1 MNLPS
6 LSIKKPV
13 LAGVFSALIV
23 IMGIVGWR
31 YLGIREFPLTE
42 PPVISVVTFYPGAS
56 PDVIASKITK
66 PLEESIAEANGVRTI
81 SSESREQ
88 VSVVSVEF
96 NRDIDLED
104 ALNDVRDKV
113 AKSKNQL
120 PADVDPPIV
129 EKASSPDN
137 LVAFLEVE
145 SDTRDI
151 KEVSHLAS
159 TVIKDRMQSIPGI
172 NRVAI
177 VGEHKY
183 AMRLRF
189 DPVKL
194 ASYHLTPEDI
204 RQALLRE
211 NIDVPSGRIEGNKN
225 ELTVRTLGRL
235 TTSEE
240 FNEMIIKQTGSSVV
254 RLKDVGYAELGEMN
268 ERNAIINETG
278 GANIVGVGVAIQ
290 IQRDANAIQV
300 VDEFYKRLEQLKKE
314 ISSDYRL
321 IVGFDFTK
329 PVRESIKE
337 VEETLFIAFGLV
349 VLIIFLFLRDWR
361 STIIPVVAIPV
372 SILSA
377 FFIMFVAGFSINVL
391 TLLGLVLAI
400 GLVVDDAIVVLENI
414 YKKVEEGMTPVQAAF
429 KGSKEIYFAVISTT
443 ITLAA
448 VFLPIVFMGG
458 ISGQLFK
465 EFAIVVSGSVLVSA
479 FIALTLSP
487 MLSAYLL
494 RRKEKPNW
502 LYRKTEPFFI
512 SLNNGYAWMLK
523 GFLKHRWIAF
533 VFLLVTGA
541 LIYLIGR
548 KLPSELAPVED
559 RSNMSLIAI
568 APEGV
573 SFDYMKKNMMEVG
586 KYVNDS
592 TDGLYQTYSMVAIS
606 FIPAPAPTNI
616 AIQSI
621 YLKDPKERKTTVQE
635 LYNKFGAA
643 SGNFRNMLLFPY
655 LPPTIGTRYGGGM
668 PVQFVLQAP
677 SLDSITS
684 VLPAF
689 LNKAW
694 QSKKLLFVDSDL
706 KINKPEITINI
717 DRQKA
722 ALMGVSIQEVARA
735 LQLSFSGQRYGYF
748 LRNDRQYEVIG
759 QVERKNRNDISDLRS
774 IYVRSSNGQ
783 MVSLDNL
790 VTIREGI
797 SPAAIYRY
805 DQYTSATISA
815 GLAPG
820 VSLAEGIEEM
830 EVIKKE
836 VLGEHFKTSLA
847 GQARDYRES
856 QGNLNFTLILTLLLI
871 YMILAAQ
878 FESLRDPF
886 IIMLTVPMAVTG
898 ALLSLYWF
906 DQSLNVF
913 SQIGII
919 TLVGLITK
927 NGILIVEFANHLKD
941 AGLSKLE
948 AATQAAIQRFRPIL
962 MTSLA
967 MVFGA
972 LPIAFTNNSRQS
984 LGIVIAG
991 GLIFAGIL
999 TLFIIPAVYSY
1010 LSSSKR
1016 KKQVEELETA
1026 TIQTNLQQHSR
1037 ILKTPSYEN
1046 S

>member
-1 MNLPS
+1 MSISS

-13 LAGVFSALIV
+13 LAGVFSLLIV
-23 IMGIVGWR
+23 ILGIVGWKQ
-31 YLGIREFPLTE
+31 LGIREFPLTE
-42 PPVISVVTFYPGAS
+42 PPVISVITFYPGAS
-56 PDVIASKITK
+56 PDVIASKLTR
-66 PLEESIAEANGVRTI
+66 PMEESIAEASGIRTI

-88 VSVVSVEF
+88 VSVISIEF
-96 NRDIDLED
+96 NREIDIED

-113 AKSKNQL
+113 SKARKQL

-129 EKASSPDN
+129 QKASSADN

-145 SDTRDI
+145 SDTKDI
-151 KEVSHLAS
+151 KEVSHIAS
-159 TVIKDRMQSIPGI
+159 TVIKDRVQSIPGI
-172 NRVAI
+172 NNVAI

-194 ASYHLTPEDI
+194 AAYKLTPEDI

-211 NIDVPSGRIEGNKN
+211 NIDLPSGRIDGNSS
-225 ELTVRTLGRL
+225 ELSIRTLGRL
-235 TTSEE
+235 TTVNDFEE
-240 FNEMIIKQTGSSVV
+240 MLIKQTGNTVI
-254 RLKDVGYAELGEMN
+254 RLKDVGSAELGEMN
-268 ERNAIINETG
+268 ERTAIINETG
-278 GANIVGVGVAIQ
+278 NLNRVGVGVAIQ
-290 IQRDANAIQV
+290 IQRGANAIEV
-300 VDEFYKRLEQLKKE
+300 VDEFYKRLEQLRKDIPSE
-314 ISSDYRL
+314 YRL
-321 IVGFDFTK
+321 IVGFDFTQS
-329 PVRESIKE
+329 VRESIKE

-349 VLIIFLFLRDWR
+349 VIIIFLFLRDWR
-361 STIIPVVAIPV
+361 STIIPVIAIPV

-377 FFIMFVAGFSINVL
+377 FFIMYIAGFSINVL

-414 YKKVEEGMTPVQAAF
+414 YKKIEEGMPPVQAAF

-479 FIALTLSP
+479 FVALTLTP
-487 MLSAYLL
+487 MLSAYFLKKKQGPGWFH
-494 RRKEKPNW
+494 RV
-502 LYRKTEPFFI
+502 TEPFFVHM
-512 SLNNGYAWMLK
+512 NNGYARLLTTFMRFRWMA
-523 GFLKHRWIAF
+523 W
-533 VFLLVTGA
+533 VFLLITSG
-541 LIYLIGR
+541 LIYFVGQ

-559 RSNMSLIAI
+559 RSNMSLIAV

-573 SFDYMKKNMMEVG
+573 SFDYMKKHMMEVG

-606 FIPAPAPTNI
+606 FIPAPAPVNV
-616 AIQSI
+616 AVQSI
-621 YLKDPKERKTTVQE
+621 YLKDPKERKASIQD
-635 LYNKFGAA
+635 LYNQYGAA
-643 SGNFRNMLLFPY
+643 SANFRGFLLFPY

-668 PVQFVLQAP
+668 PVQFVLQ
-677 SLDSITS
+677 SQNLDTLTAA
-684 VLPAF
+684 LPKF
-689 LNKAW
+689 LNAVR
-694 QSKKLLFVDSDL
+694 QSKKLMFADADL
-706 KINKPEITINI
+706 KINKPEIKINI

-722 ALMGVSIQEVARA
+722 ALMGVSIEEVART
-735 LQLSFSGQRYGYF
+735 LQLALSGQRYGYF

-759 QVERKNRNDISDLRS
+759 QMEREYRNDITDLNS
-774 IYVRSSNGQ
+774 IYVRSTTGQ
-783 MVSLDNL
+783 LIPLNNL
-790 VTIREGI
+790 IATEEAV

-815 GLAPG
+815 APAPS
-820 VSLAEGIEEM
+820 VSLAEGIEEI
-830 EVIKKE
+830 ERIKTE
-836 VLGEHFKTSLA
+836 VLGDNFKTSLA
-847 GQARDYRES
+847 GQSRDYRES
-856 QGNLNFTLILTLLLI
+856 QGNILFTLILALVII

-878 FESLRDPF
+878 FESLRDPLT
-886 IIMLTVPMAVTG
+886 IMLTVPMAVTG
-898 ALLSLYWF
+898 AILSLHWF
-906 DQSLNVF
+906 GQSLNVF

-941 AGLSKLE
+941 TGLSKYE
-948 AATQAAIQRFRPIL
+948 AAIQAAEQRFRPIL

-967 MVFGA
+967 MIFGA
-972 LPIAFTNNSRQS
+972 LPIALTANSRQS

-991 GLIFAGIL
+991 GLVFSGIL

-1010 LSSSKR
+1010 LSSNKR
-1016 KKQVEELETA
+1016 RKEVMEIDDSEIA
-1026 TIQTNLQQHSR
+1026 TNH
-1037 ILKTPSYEN
+1037 E
-1046 S
+1046 

>member
-1 MNLPS
+1 MSLPS

-13 LAGVFSALIV
+13 LAAVFSALIV
-23 IMGIVGWR
+23 IAGLVGWR
-31 YLGIREFPLTE
+31 YLGVREFPMTE
-42 PPVISVVTFYPGAS
+42 PPVISVITFYPGAS

-66 PLEESIAEANGVRTI
+66 PLEESISEASAIRTI

-88 VSVVSVEF
+88 VSLISIEF

-145 SDTRDI
+145 SDTKDI

-172 NRVAI
+172 QKVAI

-194 ASYHLTPEDI
+194 AAYQLTPEDI
-204 RQALLRE
+204 RIALSRE
-211 NIDVPSGRIEGNKN
+211 NIDLPSGRIEGNNN
-225 ELTVRTLGRL
+225 ELSVRTLGRL
-235 TTSEE
+235 TSEE
-240 FNEMIIKQTGSSVV
+240 DFNEMIIKQHGNAVI
-254 RLKDVGYAELGEMN
+254 RLKDIGFAALGEMN
-268 ERNAIINETG
+268 ERNAIINETDG
-278 GANIVGVGVAIQ
+278 KNTIGVGVAIQ
-290 IQRDANAIQV
+290 IQRGANAIEV

-314 ISSDYRL
+314 ISTEYRL

-361 STIIPVVAIPV
+361 STIIPVLAIPV

-377 FFIMFVAGFSINVL
+377 FFIMFIAGFSINVL
-391 TLLGLVLAI
+391 TLLALVLAI

-414 YKKVEEGMTPVQAAF
+414 YKKVEEGMNPIQAAMA
-429 KGSKEIYFAVISTT
+429 GSKEIYFAVISTT

-448 VFLPIVFMGG
+448 VFMPIIFMGG

-479 FIALTLSP
+479 FVALTLSP

-494 RRKEKPNW
+494 KKKNKPNW
-502 LYRKTEPFFI
+502 LYRNTEPFFI
-512 SLNNGYAWMLK
+512 KLNNGYLSLLK
-523 GFLKHRWIAF
+523 SFMRHRWLAW
-533 VFLLVTGA
+533 VFLPATAV
-541 LIYLIGR
+541 LIYFIGQ

-573 SFDYMKKNMMEVG
+573 SFEKMKQNMIEVG
-586 KYVNDS
+586 KYVADS
-592 TDGLYQTYSMVAIS
+592 TEGLYQTYSMVAIS
-606 FIPAPAPTNI
+606 FNPAPAPTSF
-616 AIQSI
+616 AVQSI
-621 YLKDPKERKTTVQE
+621 YLKDPKERKTTIQE
-635 LYNKFGAA
+635 LYNKYGMA
-643 SGNFRNMLLFPY
+643 SGNFRNILLFPY

-677 SLDSITS
+677 SLDSIS
-684 VLPAF
+684 AVLPSF
-689 LNKAW
+689 LNAAR
-694 QSKKLLFVDSDL
+694 QSKKFMFVDADL
-706 KINKPEITINI
+706 KINKPEIKVNI
-717 DRQKA
+717 DRKKA
-722 ALMGVSIQEVARA
+722 AMMGVSIQEVART
-735 LQLSFSGQRYGYF
+735 LQLSFSGQRYGYY
-748 LRNDRQYEVIG
+748 LQNDRQYEVIG
-759 QVERKNRNDISDLRS
+759 QVERTNRNDISDLRAVH
-774 IYVRSSNGQ
+774 VRSANGQ
-783 MVSLDNL
+783 MISLDNL
-790 VTIREGI
+790 VTIDEGV

-805 DQYTSATISA
+805 DQYTSATVSA
-815 GLAPG
+815 ALAPG
-820 VSLAEGIEEM
+820 TSLEEGIEEM
-830 EVIKKE
+830 ERIKAE
-836 VLGEHFKTSLA
+836 TLGEHFKSSLA
-847 GQARDYRES
+847 GQSRDFQES
-856 QGNLNFTLILTLLLI
+856 QGNINLTLILALLLI

-878 FESLRDPF
+878 FESLRDPL

-906 DQSLNVF
+906 NQSLNVF

-927 NGILIVEFANHLKD
+927 NGILIVEFANHLKET
-941 AGLSKLE
+941 GLSKFD
-948 AATQAAIQRFRPIL
+948 AAIHAAEQRFRPIL

-967 MVFGA
+967 MIFGA
-972 LPIAFTNNSRQS
+972 LPIALTQNSRQS

-1010 LSSSKR
+1010 LSAGKR
-1016 KKQVEELETA
+1016 KKAVEEEIPVLETMQKEIA
-1026 TIQTNLQQHSR
+1026 
-1037 ILKTPSYEN
+1037 
-1046 S
+1046 

>member
-1 MNLPS
+1 MSLPS
-6 LSIKKPV
+6 ISIKKPV
-13 LAGVFSALIV
+13 LAAVFSALIV
-23 IMGIVGWR
+23 IAGLVGWR
-31 YLGIREFPLTE
+31 YLGVREFPMTE

-56 PDVIASKITK
+56 ADVIASKISK
-66 PLEESIAEANGVRTI
+66 PLEESIAEASGVRTI

-88 VSVVSVEF
+88 VSIVTIEF
-96 NRDIDLED
+96 NRDIDLEN

-113 AKSKNQL
+113 AKSKNTL

-129 EKASSPDN
+129 EKATSPDN

-145 SDTRDI
+145 SDTKDI

-172 NRVAI
+172 QRVAI

-194 ASYHLTPEDI
+194 AAYQLTPEDI
-204 RQALLRE
+204 RTALANE
-211 NIDVPSGRIEGNKN
+211 NIDLPSGRIEGATN
-225 ELTVRTLGRL
+225 EVSVRTLGRL
-235 TTSEE
+235 TTQEE
-240 FNEMIIKQTGSSVV
+240 FNDLIIKQTGNAVV
-254 RLKDVGYAELGEMN
+254 RLKDVGFAELGEIN

-278 GANIVGVGVAIQ
+278 GKNVIGVGVAIQ
-290 IQRDANAIQV
+290 IQRGANAIEV

-314 ISSDYRL
+314 ISSEYRL

-349 VLIIFLFLRDWR
+349 VIIIFLFLRDWR
-361 STIIPVVAIPV
+361 STIIPVIAIPV

-377 FFIMFVAGFSINVL
+377 FFIMFLAGFSINVL

-414 YKKVEEGMTPVQAAF
+414 YKKVEEGMSPVQAAF
-429 KGSKEIYFAVISTT
+429 AGSKEIYFAVISTT

-448 VFLPIVFMGG
+448 VFMPIVFMGG

-479 FIALTLSP
+479 FVALTLSP

-494 RRKEKPNW
+494 KKQEKPNW
-502 LYRKTEPFFI
+502 LYRKTEPFFVR
-512 SLNNGYAWMLK
+512 LNNGYASLLK
-523 GFLKHRWIAF
+523 AFMNYRWLAW
-533 VFLLVTGA
+533 VFLIGTGS
-541 LIYLIGR
+541 LIYFIGK

-573 SFDYMKKNMMEVG
+573 SFDKMKQNMIEVG

-606 FIPAPAPTNI
+606 FIPAPAPTSF
-616 AIQSI
+616 AVQSI
-621 YLKDPKERKTTVQE
+621 YLKEPKERKTSIQD
-635 LYNKFGAA
+635 LYNKFGMA
-643 SGNFRNMLLFPY
+643 SGNFRNILLFPY

-668 PVQFVLQAP
+668 PVQYVLQAP
-677 SLDSITS
+677 SLDSISS
-684 VLPAF
+684 VLPKF
-689 LNKAW
+689 LNAAR
-694 QSKKLLFVDSDL
+694 QSSKLMFVDADL
-706 KINKPEITINI
+706 KINKPEVKVNI
-717 DRQKA
+717 DRKKA

-735 LQLSFSGQRYGYF
+735 LQLSFSGQRYGYY
-748 LRNDRQYEVIG
+748 LQNDRQYEVIG
-759 QVERKNRNDISDLRS
+759 QVERTNRNDISDLRS
-774 IYVRSSNGQ
+774 VYVRSANNQ
-783 MVSLDNL
+783 MISLDNL
-790 VTIREGI
+790 VTISEGI

-805 DQYTSATISA
+805 DQYSSATVSA
-815 GLAPG
+815 GLAQG
-820 VSLAEGIEEM
+820 VSLAEGIAEM
-830 EVIKKE
+830 ERIKKE
-836 VLGEHFKTSLA
+836 TLGENFKSTVA
-847 GQARDYRES
+847 GQSRDYQES
-856 QGNLNFTLILTLLLI
+856 QGNINFTLMLALLLI

-898 ALLSLYWF
+898 ALLSLHWF
-906 DQSLNVF
+906 GQSLNVF

-919 TLVGLITK
+919 TLIGLITK

-941 AGLSKLE
+941 NGLTKKDAVVH
-948 AATQAAIQRFRPIL
+948 AAVQRFRPIL

-967 MVFGA
+967 MIFGA
-972 LPIAFTNNSRQS
+972 LPIALTPNSRQS

-1016 KKQVEELETA
+1016 KKVVEEELPLN
-1026 TIQTNLQQHSR
+1026 QSLQKE
-1037 ILKTPSYEN
+1037 IA
-1046 S
+1046 